1 MSRRFA
7 RALVVL
13 GVWMSWGGVQ
23 AQSPPW
29 PTNAAFIAGL
39 TRPSTLTFAAVQ
51 TAAGPTV
58 TASWTANPAADL
70 VVDYRLYYGTAPA
83 TYTATPLDIAA
94 PAVSVA
100 VPGLTP
106 GTTYY
111 FALQARAAVLLSA
124 LSTEVAFTVP
134 QVTDATC
141 TPPLGVNA
149 IAIFPTNL
157 GLTGGGGAGSRAHLD
172 MQIGSPGSL
181 VNHIAIQAN
190 GVNIDAGTDGV
201 ADAGAA
207 GNLTNFG
214 SLWFSIPTASG
225 DYKLSVLASNF
236 HGCTQT
242 QSTAYT
248 IHVP

>member
-1 MSRRFA
+1 MRRIVL
-7 RALVVL
+7 ALVVL

-51 TAAGPTV
+51 TATGPTV
-58 TASWTANPAADL
+58 TASWTANPVADL

-94 PAVSVA
+94 PAVSAA

-106 GTTYY
+106 GITYY

-134 QVTDATC
+134 TGTDPTC
-141 TPPLGVNA
+141 TPPLGANA
-149 IAIFPTNL
+149 IAIFPTTPP
-157 GLTGGGGAGSRAHLD
+157 GLTGSQGGGSRAHLD
-172 MQIGSPGSL
+172 FQIGSPNSL
-181 VNHIAIQAN
+181 INYIAIQSH
-190 GVNIDAGTDGV
+190 GVNIDPGTDGV
-201 ADAGAA
+201 AVAGVG

-214 SLWFSIPTASG
+214 SLWFTIPAVSGTYPLSI
-225 DYKLSVLASNF
+225 LATNV
-236 HGCTQT
+236 HGCSQV
-242 QSTAYT
+242 QSTAFSVT
-248 IHVP
+248 VP